1 MFRILQE
8 SITNV
13 IRHSGANEV
22 DVCIQEHAQEL
33 SLIVSDNG
41 QFLSRNLYQNGFG
54 VKGMIERCQSV
65 GGTCNFSVNS
75 DGGLKVEAIIPLM
88 NRVCDEA

>member
-22 DVCIQEHAQEL
+22 DVCIQEHAQKL

-41 QFLSRNLYQNGFG
+41 QFLSGNLYQNSL
-54 VKGMIERCQSV
+54 E
-65 GGTCNFSVNS
+65 
-75 DGGLKVEAIIPLM
+75 
-88 NRVCDEA
+88 